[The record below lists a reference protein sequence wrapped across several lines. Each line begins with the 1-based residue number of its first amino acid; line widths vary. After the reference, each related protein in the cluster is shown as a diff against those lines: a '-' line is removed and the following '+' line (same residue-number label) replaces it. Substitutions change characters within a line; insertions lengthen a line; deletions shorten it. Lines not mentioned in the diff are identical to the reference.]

1 MPAEAEEAEAEEEVE
16 VNPLAEHAREQLAKP
31 PSRLQRRESVSKL
44 FDQSATFA
52 AFRKGTDGAE
62 GEEGAEAPGSA
73 GQSPPGGDGEA
84 RKRSDSARQWDDESG
99 MRAEAELN
107 TYLQERG
114 GGSIGQSFASVA
126 EGDESVHG
134 QQMQEGEDSMQQES
148 AGDVGASGDDY
159 DEESGDYTS
168 WAVMQEDSLGAESS
182 GAHNNA
188 SVTVDRDT
196 VIKKRVLGGTVSTYK
211 HKHELRSEL
220 ERKAGLKYI
229 SERRQE
235 VKARDA
241 VAKAAE
247 EKVAIAQG
255 HVDEC
260 ETKIAKLREEA
271 EQLNFADHFG
281 NRDRVRALHGRVAA
295 LGEKLREA
303 QAELAREAE
312 IEYLARRE
320 YNNAEIELRKVEELE
335 PELLMEDELS
345 NAEQRVLAHVRAEK
359 EREAAL
365 RLEQTRQKRQ
375 KAAAEQRQKDSQ
387 KTQEAAGVAKA
398 GRVAAIKRLKETQR
412 AQDKAKG
419 NFEES
424 RLQERQERAGALLEL
439 KANMEA
445 AADQIRGGNERQYK
459 KMRAVEAARKA
470 EKAEIMAAGGNPYAV
485 WRQQDQAKKAEKAKR
500 QREEN
505 MKEMENRLLHQ
516 LMEEEARRKEKEKHE
531 QEHKM
536 LIKEFQAQMGG
547 AAKQKAVVEY
557 MKERTVGGKD
567 VLDPTGREPR
577 IYPSKATGAFT
588 FFPPSLSRARALS
601 LAVPFFYLSL
611 FPSLSR
617 ACARALSCCSLL
629 LSLSFPHVYSDG

>member
-1 MPAEAEEAEAEEEVE
+1 MPAEDEGEEEEEVV
-16 VNPLAEHAREQLAKP
+16 VNPLAEHLKEELARP
-31 PSRLQRRESVSKL
+31 RSRLQRRESVSKL
-44 FDQSATFA
+44 FDRSATFA
-52 AFRKGTDGAE
+52 TFRKGKDGE
-62 GEEGAEAPGSA
+62 GGG
-73 GQSPPGGDGEA
+73 GKSPSRSLPGGDDEA

-107 TYLQERG
+107 AYLQEQG

-126 EGDESVHG
+126 EGDVSAHG
-134 QQMQEGEDSMQQES
+134 QQMQGEDSMQQES
-148 AGDVGASGDDY
+148 AEMGASGDDY
-159 DEESGDYTS
+159 EEGGDYTS
-168 WAVMQEDSLGAESS
+168 WAVMQEDSFGPEPT
-182 GAHNNA
+182 GAHNA
-188 SVTVDRDT
+188 SVTVDHDM
-196 VIKKRVLGGTVSTYK
+196 VIKKRMLGGTVSTYK

-229 SERRQE
+229 TERRQQ

-260 ETKIAKLREEA
+260 ETKMAKLREEA
-271 EQLNFADHFG
+271 EQLNAADHFA
-281 NRDRVRALHGRVAA
+281 NRDRVRALHGRVAS

-303 QAELAREAE
+303 EAELAREAE

-335 PELLMEDELS
+335 PELMMEEELS

-365 RLEQTRQKRQ
+365 RLEHMRQKRQ

-398 GRVAAIKRLKETQR
+398 GRVAAIKRLKE
-412 AQDKAKG
+412 AKG
-419 NFEES
+419 TQDNAKNNFEDT
-424 RLQERQERAGALLEL
+424 RLKEREERAGALLEL

-445 AADQIRGGNERQYK
+445 AADRIRGGNERQYK

-485 WRQQDQAKKAEKAKR
+485 WRQQEQAKKADKAQR
-500 QREEN
+500 QREQN

-531 QEHKM
+531 HEHKI

-547 AAKQKAVVEY
+547 SAKQKAVVDY
-557 MKERTVGGKD
+557 MKARTVGGKD

-577 IYPSKATGAFT
+577 IYPSKATGA
-588 FFPPSLSRARALS
+588 
-601 LAVPFFYLSL
+601 
-611 FPSLSR
+611 
-617 ACARALSCCSLL
+617 
-629 LSLSFPHVYSDG
+629 